1 MSGDRA
7 VGHLGREAG
16 ERRQRQAPFEAG
28 VLPKD
33 KGRAGRGAKGLRP
46 ARRPRL
52 LFPHCGGWGGEA
64 GGCSWIT

>member
-33 KGRAGRGAKGLRP
+33 KGRAGRGGQGL
-46 ARRPRL
+46 A
-52 LFPHCGGWGGEA
+52 A
-64 GGCSWIT
+64 GQAP